1 MKGNDELQCVSAAA
15 TKDSSAHS
23 GHVLFGEGETMCYYS
38 LEVIRGWFINS
49 TADFRGL
56 TETE

>member
-1 MKGNDELQCVSAAA
+1 MMSYSVSQQQPPR
-15 TKDSSAHS
+15 TLSAHS
-23 GHVLFGEGETMCYYS
+23 GHALFGEGETMCYYS